1 MRIEKVGGLFYATAK
16 AKDGTVCMGYSVSH
30 KEAWEF
36 CWELLVKRE
45 AKK

>member
-1 MRIEKVGGLFYATAK
+1 MKIEKVCGLYYATGRAS
-16 AKDGTVCMGYSVSH
+16 DGTVCMGYSVSH

-36 CWELLVKRE
+36 CWELLDKRE